1 MIDGGS
7 VPPPGS
13 RPAPRGRTF
22 LVTGATGFIGSRFA
36 TLAQE
41 RGHSV
46 KTLTRSDWAG
56 APEVPPESRYFGSLP
71 GEIPPESV
79 RDVDVVVHCAAE
91 IQPHERRSLA
101 VNVHGTIRLARM
113 AACAGARTF
122 VFLSTQSARPDSPSV
137 YGRTKFA
144 AEQELL
150 SEDRLSVVIL
160 RPGLVTGPGGKS
172 LFGRMCRLV
181 ENLPLIPVLGDR
193 RSPVQPIHVDDL
205 CEAIFRCAERAREL
219 AGSTLHL
226 GDPVPI
232 GLGDFLE
239 EIARVRLAR
248 RKRSLSIPLAP
259 VEAAVRI
266 AERIGLPLPV
276 TSSNLTGLRRVQT
289 MDSREDLAR
298 LGMTLRPL
306 PEAVRDEAGLHAR
319 EPLGRRAVRVLLIGG
334 GRIGLVHSVTL
345 SRMRGAVLAGV
356 VDPKPA
362 ATSFL
367 RGLGLSVPMYR
378 SLEEALASEKP
389 DGAIVATPVASHL
402 RLARTCLAAGLAV
415 MVEKP
420 LAIRRTQLQE
430 YERLAA
436 EFPDQPISVGY
447 VMPRNPQISSF
458 VDDLRAGRF
467 GRVRA
472 FHGFSLIS
480 LIHEAKTGRWETDRK
495 VSGGGAFINAGSHVL
510 SMVRAAFGDPS
521 RVAAET
527 TILHSSDVEDSI
539 VVTYD
544 YPDFQG
550 THWCSWS
557 IEGFPRQEN
566 TLVVWT
572 ELGTLLLTGS
582 VGVFVREG
590 GPMNLRHQLDFD
602 VGFNIAPDYAG
613 AGFST
618 ELADFATA
626 CRTRLPPP
634 MDLREAVEIERLL
647 FDVYD
652 ASRDVRTFSHG
663 AGSPAPAGG
672 RRVIPPVRRDQAPRP
687 PAPRRVLDLRD
698 VSPGRLGRHL
708 RRLLSEPDW
717 AEVLLDPSQVRGFRA
732 DGNSE
737 RLRVT
742 VPDFL
747 KQSRSLST
755 GRYLTVVKE
764 MRLGGVIAAIL
775 AAVPLLVGE
784 RGATFWVAA
793 MGLLGGALD
802 SVSPDFR
809 GTVLLHGYMTD
820 LALSLRRLD
829 VLDRMLALC
838 RRCCPS
844 ARVGFHTNMASEA
857 ANALRLLEE
866 RVDHVSIL
874 TSPEAVAMATLVAG
888 LPEAAGNERLQRTAE
903 VGLAPAIVHRAAFEE
918 PGTWSFGAEWVL
930 IGAAAEPALYSEARQ
945 DLDRHWKTAFPGL
958 AFPDSLP

>member
-1 MIDGGS
+1 MFDGAP
-7 VPPPGS
+7 VPSSGRVSSS
-13 RPAPRGRTF
+13 RSGTI
-22 LVTGATGFIGSRFA
+22 LVTGATGFIGSR
-36 TLAQE
+36 LAALALE
-41 RGHSV
+41 RGYIV
-46 KTLTRSDWAG
+46 KTLTRSDWATNPG
-56 APEVPPESRYFGSLP
+56 VPQANRYFGSLP
-71 GEIPPESV
+71 DQIPPEAL
-79 RDVDVVVHCAAE
+79 RGVDVVVHCAAE
-91 IQPHERRSLA
+91 IDPGARRSFA
-101 VNVHGTIRLARM
+101 VNVDGSVRLVRM

-122 VFLSTQSARPDSPSV
+122 IFLSSQSARADAVSA
-137 YGRTKFA
+137 YARTKFA
-144 AEQELL
+144 AEQRLL
-150 SEDRLSVVIL
+150 SEERLRVIVL
-160 RPGLVTGPGGKS
+160 RPGLVTGPGRKG

-181 ENLPLIPVLGDR
+181 ETLPVIPVLGDR

-205 CEAIFRCAERAREL
+205 CEAIFRCDERAADL
-219 AGSTLHL
+219 AGATLHL
-226 GDPVPI
+226 GDPAPI

-239 EIARVRLAR
+239 EISRVRLGR
-248 RKRSLSIPLAP
+248 RKRTLPVPLGP
-259 VEAAVRI
+259 VETAVRI
-266 AERIGLPLPV
+266 AERIGLPLPI
-276 TSSNLTGLRRVQT
+276 TSNNLKGLRAVEAMETR
-289 MDSREDLAR
+289 SDLAR
-298 LGMTLRPL
+298 LGVTLRPL
-306 PEAVRDEAGLHAR
+306 PEALRDGAASEDPRLL
-319 EPLGRRAVRVLLIGG
+319 EERAVRVLLIGG

-345 SRMRGAVLAGV
+345 SRMSGAVLAGV

-367 RGLGLSVPMYR
+367 RGLGLSIPMYG
-378 SLEEALASEKP
+378 SLGEALAAAKP
-389 DGAIVATPVASHL
+389 DGAIVATPVSSHL
-402 RLARTCLAAGLAV
+402 PLTRACLDAGLAV

-420 LAIRRTQLQE
+420 LAIRREQLEE
-430 YERLAA
+430 YVRLAA
-436 EFPDQPISVGY
+436 DFPNQPVQVGY
-447 VMPRNPQISSF
+447 VMPRNPQISFF
-458 VDDLRAGRF
+458 VDELRAGRF

-472 FHGFSLIS
+472 FHGFSLLS

-521 RVAAET
+521 RVSAET
-527 TILHSSDVEDSI
+527 TSLHSSDVEDSI

-550 THWCSWS
+550 THCCSWS

-582 VGVFVREG
+582 VGVFVRED
-590 GPMNLRHQLDFD
+590 GPMTLRHQLDFD

-634 MDLREAVEIERLL
+634 MDLPEAVGIERLL

-652 ASRDVRTFSHG
+652 ASRGVQTFSHG
-663 AGSPAPAGG
+663 AGSPVPAGG
-672 RRVIPPVRRDQAPRP
+672 RRVIPPVGRDQAARP

-698 VSPGRLGRHL
+698 VSAGRLGRHL

-755 GRYLTVVKE
+755 GRYSTVVKE
-764 MRLGGVIAAIL
+764 MRLGGVIAAIR
-775 AAVPLLVGE
+775 AAVPLLAGE

-809 GTVLLHGYMTD
+809 GTLLLHGYMTD

-838 RRCCPS
+838 RRRRPS

-874 TSPEAVAMATLVAG
+874 TSPEAVDMAALVAG
-888 LPEAAGNERLQRTAE
+888 MPEAAGNEHLERTAE
-903 VGLAPAIVHRAAFEE
+903 VGLAPAIVHRAAFEV

-930 IGAAAEPALYSEARQ
+930 IGAAAELALASEARQ
-945 DLDRHWKTAFPGL
+945 DLERHWKTAFPGL